1 MAVGR
6 VDYSFPFRLDG
17 ASQRAAQTPY
27 AAHVEQMI
35 AQILLT
41 TPGERADLPQF
52 GCGLRQLLF
61 APLGDPLVATL
72 RMQVT
77 QALGQW
83 LAGVIEVRGVGV
95 SAGDAAAEP
104 GTLEVTV
111 SYTLI
116 ESQTDQQTTVTLL

>member
-1 MAVGR
+1 MPAGR

-17 ASQRAAQTPY
+17 TSQRAAQTSY
-27 AAHVEQMI
+27 AVHVEQMI

-61 APLGDPLVATL
+61 APLGDPLIATL
-72 RMQVT
+72 RIQVT
-77 QALGQW
+77 QALSQW
-83 LAGVIEVRGVGV
+83 LGGVIDVQGIDVTG
-95 SAGDAAAEP
+95 GDPVAP

-116 ESQTDQQTTVTLL
+116 ESQSDQQTTVALL